1 MCDQGIQDCKPLIT
15 NQEVNMKV
23 QAYLSFTGRCEE
35 ALEFYRKSIGAEI
48 TGMMRWKDSPDTAMK
63 APQGS
68 EEKIMNAAF
77 RIGETALMA
86 DDMDEKQSEFKGMK
100 LVIEVA
106 DDAEAKR
113 VFAALGDGGAVQM
126 PLMKTF
132 WTSSFGMLTDKFG
145 VPWMVNVA
153 APKA

>member
-1 MCDQGIQDCKPLIT
+1 
-15 NQEVNMKV
+15 MKV
-23 QAYLSFTGRCEE
+23 QAYITFGGRCEE
-35 ALEFYRKSIGAEI
+35 ALEFYKKSIDAEV
-48 TGMMRWKDSPDTAMK
+48 TGLMRWKDSPDAAMK
-63 APQGS
+63 VPPGF

-77 RIGETALMA
+77 RIGETHLMA
-86 DDMDEKQSEFKGMK
+86 DDGMGPKQAEFKGMS
-100 LVIEVA
+100 LVIEAA

-113 VFAALGDGGAVQM
+113 VFTALGEGGNVTM

-145 VPWMVNVA
+145 VPWMVNVE

>member
-1 MCDQGIQDCKPLIT
+1 MIDHRFNLTTADKEFI
-15 NQEVNMKV
+15 MKV
-23 QAYLSFTGRCEE
+23 QAYISFSGRCEE
-35 ALEFYRKSIGAEI
+35 ALEFYKKSIGAEV
-48 TGMMRWKDSPDTAMK
+48 TGLLRWKDSPDADMK
-63 APQGS
+63 GPPGY

-77 RIGETALMA
+77 RIGETDLMA
-86 DDMDEKQSEFKGMK
+86 DDGMGENTAEFKGMT
-100 LVIEVA
+100 LAIEVA

-113 VFAALGDGGAVQM
+113 VFTALGEGGSVTM

-132 WTSSFGMLTDKFG
+132 WASSFGMLSDKFG

>member
-1 MCDQGIQDCKPLIT
+1 
-15 NQEVNMKV
+15 MKV
-23 QAYLSFTGRCEE
+23 QAYITFGGRCEE
-35 ALEFYRKSIGAEI
+35 ALEFYKKSIGAEV
-48 TGMMRWKDSPDTAMK
+48 TSLMRWKETPDAAMK
-63 APQGS
+63 PPPGY
-68 EEKIMNAAF
+68 EEKVMNAAF
-77 RIGETALMA
+77 RIGETQLMA
-86 DDMDEKQSEFKGMK
+86 DDGMGPKQPEFKGMS

-113 VFAALGDGGAVQM
+113 VFTALGQDGSVQM

-145 VPWMVNVA
+145 VPWMVNVE